1 LKKEEKY
8 SLGME
13 IRQRRGN
20 PVSVLYEDSKDAP
33 INSAHAK
40 TGSRKSIPAAL
51 VMLWKYRD
59 WRYHTLNTITDAL

>member
-51 VMLWKYRD
+51 VML
-59 WRYHTLNTITDAL
+59 